1 MKFRERLARTVAIDG
16 LPIVMALILV
26 TVAFTLASPYFMT
39 EENVRNLLTQTLFVI
54 LLAAGMTYVLIVGG
68 IDLSVGS
75 ATGLSA
81 AMTLMSLMHGAPLL
95 VGMLAGVGTGM
106 LVGLVNAFF
115 VAVLEINAF
124 IVTLATL
131 SLGAGVLQIIT
142 SSTQLTGVDSPG
154 FALLTKGN
162 VLGIP
167 SGVVITL
174 VIVVLLELV
183 LLASP
188 FGRKLF
194 ASGTNPVA
202 AFMAGIAVRRLAF
215 GVYVISGTIAGA
227 AGVLLAS
234 HLNSVQPGLGQG
246 YELNA
251 IAAAVLGGVSL
262 AGGRGSVWR
271 AVVGALFLA
280 TLSQGLQLMGVDPL
294 WFSIVTGA
302 SIVVAVAFDRAVQKW
317 VLKQLTKVTG
327 KRSGPGDTA
336 HGVASPPGAADDGQN
351 ISETLTPESFGSK
364 ENEDSVLSGHSSI
377 SSTEGH
383 TK

>member
-1 MKFRERLARTVAIDG
+1 MKLRERLTQAVAIDG
-16 LPIVMALILV
+16 LPIVVALVLV
-26 TVAFTLASPYFMT
+26 TATFTLASPYFMT
-39 EENVRNLLTQTLFVI
+39 EENIRNLLTQTLFVI

-75 ATGLSA
+75 ATGLSSA
-81 AMTLMSLMHGAPLL
+81 ITLMSLMHGAPLL
-95 VGMLAGVGTGM
+95 VGMLAGIGTGM
-106 LVGLVNAFF
+106 LVGLVNGFF

-174 VIVVLLELV
+174 VIVALLELV
-183 LLASP
+183 LLATP
-188 FGRKLF
+188 FGRKIF
-194 ASGTNPVA
+194 ASGTNPAA
-202 AFMAGIAVRRLAF
+202 AFLAGIAVRRLKF

-302 SIVVAVAFDRAVQKW
+302 SIVVAVAFDRAVQQW

-336 HGVASPPGAADDGQN
+336 QGTTSPSRAADDGQN
-351 ISETLTPESFGSK
+351 VTEILAPESVRTSGR
-364 ENEDSVLSGHSSI
+364 EDSVLSGHPSI
-377 SSTEGH
+377 SSTERNM
-383 TK
+383 K